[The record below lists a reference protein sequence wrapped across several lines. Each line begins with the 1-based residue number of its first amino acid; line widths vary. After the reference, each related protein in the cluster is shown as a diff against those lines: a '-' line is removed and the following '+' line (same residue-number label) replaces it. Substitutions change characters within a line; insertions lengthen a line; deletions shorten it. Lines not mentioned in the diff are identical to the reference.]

1 MGVPLLR
8 GVTGR
13 ETAVVRHRDLDRLL
27 VGHLHLHRGLP
38 KAPAV
43 DRGCGIASTVDP
55 QERNEHPAEIHGVE
69 INLLM
74 ALEFLIGMTSKLFGM
89 YTNLEELLTNMQ
101 SASSEE
107 SVTKVEI
114 VEEDRIL
121 IN

>member
-1 MGVPLLR
+1 M
-8 GVTGR
+8 
-13 ETAVVRHRDLDRLL
+13 
-27 VGHLHLHRGLP
+27 
-38 KAPAV
+38 
-43 DRGCGIASTVDP
+43 DP

-74 ALEFLIGMTSKLFGM
+74 ALEFLIGMTSKLFG
-89 YTNLEELLTNMQ
+89 THLEELLTNMQ